1 LRSKATTIL
10 AVTAVLAIVA
20 IGVGAPVPVSACSK
34 KDASA
39 SSVDEASCKEAASKA
54 AAAVTVDAHDCCK
67 TAVATALEACT
78 TKNASYTTAG
88 KSACSSSSAKAAE
101 SKTALAPCCEKTVA
115 AFQTACAQNIAA
127 YTNAKVADAGA
138 YSCTKDAGATAST
151 KVASGYSSCT
161 KSAQTSSL
169 AAITYDEGK
178 RVELTGSVVC
188 GHCDLEYV
196 DNCQAVFK
204 TAYGKAYLLI
214 ESDMVEKMREKK
226 TDNGYKIV
234 TVVRSVDGTKYL
246 DVEKMSAL

>member
-1 LRSKATTIL
+1 MRSKAFTIL

-20 IGVGAPVPVSACSK
+20 IGVGAPVSVSACSK
-34 KDASA
+34 TNSSA
-39 SSVDEASCKEAASKA
+39 SSVDEASCKEAANKA

-67 TAVATALEACT
+67 AAVATALEACT
-78 TKNASYTTAG
+78 SKNASYTTAG
-88 KSACSSSSAKAAE
+88 TSSCSSSSAKAAE

-115 AFQTACAQNIAA
+115 AFQTACAENIAA
-127 YTNAKVADAGA
+127 YTKVAGAGA

-151 KVASGYSSCT
+151 KVAGSYSCT
-161 KSAQTSSL
+161 RSAQTTSL

-188 GHCDLEYV
+188 GHCDLKSV

-204 TAYGKAYLLI
+204 TADGKAYLLI
-214 ESDMVEKMREKK
+214 ENDMVEKMRSKQ
-226 TDNGYKIV
+226 TDNGYKIE